1 MDPQNDSQFGHIH
14 WRSTLTGVQGAG
26 QGVHLPNPAEVVS
39 GLNLQF
45 PGIIHH
51 WVPFGPKS
59 SESQP

>member
-1 MDPQNDSQFGHIH
+1 MDPQSDSQFGHIH
-14 WRSTLTGVQGAG
+14 CRNTLTGVQGAG

-45 PGIIHH
+45 PEITHH